1 MKSTYAALA
10 LCGALAAGP
19 AWAQAPYRG
28 PVPGTPLP
36 GGAGSSPPAPR
47 DTKVYPAASA
57 LPGPTPV
64 EAIPP
69 PSIALPDDPIEPYLL
84 TKANG
89 PFMVKAKVFY
99 GPDAE
104 RMALALCKELRN
116 DFHLPAY
123 ILRLKDFP
131 QHSYIRGT
139 PPTAPSETM
148 NSLIKQ
154 PEKVRTHDEAVV
166 LVGDEKTLKGSEIL
180 MHKVKKLHPKC
191 LDGMPGLFDWRRGA
205 GLKYATRTTNP
216 YVPAQYL
223 YPKTTDKLV
232 VQMNSGLRSIGH
244 CPGNYSL
251 QVAEF
256 SGRSGFD
263 LNAASGLPPILAP
276 LRTSPLQTAHD
287 DAERMADKLGRAPEI
302 QRLGV
307 PVFVYHDRTSSR
319 VFVGSFQSEDDPAFS
334 KVRNELIRHAVDLSD
349 RKQRG
354 RAALDIMIVPAMVP
368 TKLEQIKAQLQ

>member
-1 MKSTYAALA
+1 MKATYAALA

-28 PVPGTPLP
+28 PVPGTPSSSS
-36 GGAGSSPPAPR
+36 AGSTSTAPR
-47 DTKVYPAASA
+47 DSKVYPAAST

-64 EAIPP
+64 DAIPP
-69 PSIALPDDPIEPYLL
+69 PSIELPDDPIEPYLL

-89 PFMVKAKVFY
+89 PFMVHAKTFY
-99 GPDAE
+99 GPAAE

-123 ILRLKDFP
+123 ILRKKDFP

-148 NSLIKQ
+148 AALTKL
-154 PEKVRTHDEAVV
+154 PEKVRTRDEAAV
-166 LVGDEKTLKGSEIL
+166 LIGDEKTLAGSEVL

-191 LDGMPGLFDWRRGA
+191 LDGMPSLFDWRKGA
-205 GLKYATRTTNP
+205 GLKYAYRTTNP

-223 YPKTTDKLV
+223 YPKTRDKLV
-232 VQMNSGLRSIGH
+232 VQMNSGLRSIAH
-244 CPGNYSL
+244 CAGSYSL

-263 LNAASGLPPILAP
+263 FHAVGSPPPIIAS

-287 DAERMADKLGRAPEI
+287 DAERMADKLGRSPEV

-319 VFVGSFQSEDDPAFS
+319 VFVGSFRSEDDPAFT
-334 KVRNELIRHAVDLSD
+334 KVRDELLRHAVELSD

-354 RAALDIMIVPAMVP
+354 RVALDIMIVPATMP
-368 TKLEQIKAQLQ
+368 TKLDQIKTQLQ

>member
-10 LCGALAAGP
+10 LSGALAAGT
-19 AWAQAPYRG
+19 ARAQAPSQG
-28 PVPGTPLP
+28 PMPSTPP
-36 GGAGSSPPAPR
+36 PNGAGSSAPAPGETR
-47 DTKVYPAASA
+47 VYPAASA

-69 PSIALPDDPIEPYLL
+69 PAMALPDDPIEPYLL

-89 PFMVKAKVFY
+89 PFMVHAKTFY
-99 GPDAE
+99 GPLAE
-104 RMALALCKELRN
+104 RMALALCKELRE

-123 ILRLKDFP
+123 ILRKKDFP

-148 NSLIKQ
+148 TSAIKN
-154 PEKVRTHDEAVV
+154 PEKVRTHDEAAV
-166 LVGDEKTLKGSEIL
+166 LIGDEKTLAGSEVL
-180 MHKVKKLHPKC
+180 LHKVKKLHPKC
-191 LDGMPGLFDWRRGA
+191 LEKMPGLWEWRRGA
-205 GLKYATRTTNP
+205 GLRYATRTTNP

-223 YPKTTDKLV
+223 YPKTKDKLV
-232 VQMNSGLRSIGH
+232 LQMNSGLRSIGH
-244 CPGNYSL
+244 CAGSYSL

-263 LNAASGLPPILAP
+263 FHGVGGPPPIVQP
-276 LRTSPLQTAHD
+276 ENTSPLKTAHD
-287 DAERMADKLGRAPEI
+287 DAERMADKLGRSPEI

-307 PVFVYHDRTSSR
+307 PVYVYHDRTSSR
-319 VFVGSFQSEDDPAFS
+319 VFVGSFASENDPAFTT
-334 KVRNELIRHAVDLSD
+334 VRNELLKHAVDLSN

-354 RAALDIMIVPAMVP
+354 RAALDVMIVPAMVP
-368 TKLEQIKAQLQ
+368 TNVAQIKAQLQ